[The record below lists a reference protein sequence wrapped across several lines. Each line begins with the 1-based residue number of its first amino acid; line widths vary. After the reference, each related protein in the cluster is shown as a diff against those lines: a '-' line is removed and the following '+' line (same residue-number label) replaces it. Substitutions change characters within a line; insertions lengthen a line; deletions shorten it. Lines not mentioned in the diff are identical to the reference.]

1 MIRVLVVANIR
12 IYREGLTDALARVE
26 HLAVVAGVSNLDAAL
41 QELRASRPD
50 VVLVDMAMETG
61 LATARALLSAE
72 PGLRVIALGVPD
84 VEKDLIACAEA
95 GIAGLVP
102 REASL
107 NDLVATLESTARGE
121 LMCSPRTAATLLRRL
136 ARLAAERDETS
147 PATPLTAR
155 EREILGFLDRGI
167 SNKEIARGLG
177 IEVPTVKNHVHN
189 ILEKLKVH
197 RRGEAAALVR
207 RRANRPSS
215 EPNLS

>member
-1 MIRVLVVANIR
+1 MVRMIRVLVVANIR

-26 HLAVVAGVSNLDAAL
+26 QLAVVAGVSSLDAAL

-50 VVLVDMAMETG
+50 VVLVDMAMEAG

-121 LMCSPRTAATLLRRL
+121 LMCSPRTAATLLRR
-136 ARLAAERDETS
+136 
-147 PATPLTAR
+147 
-155 EREILGFLDRGI
+155 
-167 SNKEIARGLG
+167 
-177 IEVPTVKNHVHN
+177 
-189 ILEKLKVH
+189 
-197 RRGEAAALVR
+197 
-207 RRANRPSS
+207 
-215 EPNLS
+215 